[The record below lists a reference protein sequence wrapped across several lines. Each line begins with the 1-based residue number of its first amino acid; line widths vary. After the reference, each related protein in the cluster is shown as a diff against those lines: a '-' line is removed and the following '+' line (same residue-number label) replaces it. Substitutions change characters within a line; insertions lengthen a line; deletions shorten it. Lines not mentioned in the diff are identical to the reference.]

1 MAEQSVK
8 ETPETQSNQQVKEQN
23 QQSKQKTVKLIIKR
37 QDNNESKPYEETFE
51 IPYKENLNVIACL
64 MEIRRNPVNAKGE
77 KTTPVTWDMN
87 CLEEVCGACSM
98 VINGR
103 ARQSC
108 SAIVDQLEQPIRL
121 EPMSTFP
128 VIRYL
133 QVDRSR

>member
-8 ETPETQSNQQVKEQN
+8 ETPETQGNQQTKEQN
-23 QQSKQKTVKLIIKR
+23 QQSNQKTVKLIIKR

-87 CLEEVCGACSM
+87 CLEEVCELVQWLSM
-98 VINGR
+98 VAQDNLVQ
-103 ARQSC
+103 QS
-108 SAIVDQLEQPIRL
+108 L
-121 EPMSTFP
+121 TN
-128 VIRYL
+128 
-133 QVDRSR
+133 